1 MIEMNTILR
10 KLSKNFPKR
19 IAKMNHDHVGLMT
32 GKKPDKV
39 QKIFLSLDLDWEVL
53 PLVKEFKPDVI
64 ITHHPFIFGTRARVL
79 KHDESKR
86 LLVEEI
92 DRLGIPVYS
101 FHTNFDTGEGGMNDA
116 LAEALGLV
124 NVYRPQ
130 KDMMMRIGELE
141 TPLEVEEFAKKAN
154 TVFHV
159 DYSLLINCGA
169 KIIKK
174 VGIIGGGGSRGWEI
188 AKAEGCDIYISGDVP
203 HHVRRGVVDGK
214 FNYLDMPHEIE
225 KIFMPTMKKILLSY
239 DPSLEIMAV
248 DHEKL
253 PKVIQ

>member
-1 MIEMNTILR
+1 MIEMVEILR

-19 IAKMNHDHVGLMT
+19 LAAGYDHVGLQT
-32 GKKPDKV
+32 GKKPGKV

-79 KHDESKR
+79 KRDESKR

-101 FHTNFDTGEGGMNDA
+101 FHTNFDAGKGGINDS
-116 LAEALGLV
+116 LAKELCLN
-124 NVYRPQ
+124 NVYAPV
-130 KDMMMRIGELE
+130 KDMTMRIGELNA
-141 TPLEVEEFAKKAN
+141 PISAVEFAKLAK

-159 DYSLLINCGA
+159 DYALLINSGA
-169 KIIKK
+169 EMIKK
-174 VGIIGGGGSRGWEI
+174 VGIIGGGGSRSWPI
-188 AKAEGCDIYISGDVP
+188 AKEEGCDIYISGDAP
-203 HHVRRGVVDGK
+203 HHVRREIVNAK

-225 KIFMPTMKKILLSY
+225 KIFMPTMKNILLSY
-239 DPSLEIMAV
+239 NPTLEIMTV

>member
-1 MIEMNTILR
+1 MIEMNVILR

-19 IAKMNHDHVGLMT
+19 IAKANHDYVGLMT

-39 QKIFLSLDLDWEVL
+39 QKVFLSLDLDWEVL

-64 ITHHPFIFGTRARVL
+64 MTHHPFIYGTRARVL
-79 KHDESKR
+79 KYDESKR

-101 FHTNFDTGEGGMNDA
+101 FHTNFDTGKGGINDSLADA
-116 LAEALGLV
+116 LNLN
-124 NVYRPQ
+124 NVYAPE
-130 KDMMMRIGELE
+130 KDPMMRIGELSQPIE
-141 TPLEVEEFAKKAN
+141 AAAFAKLAK

-159 DYSLLINCGA
+159 DYALLINSGA
-169 KIIKK
+169 KMIKK
-174 VGIIGGGGSRGWEI
+174 VGIVGGAGSRGWRLAME
-188 AKAEGCDIYISGDVP
+188 EGCDIFISGDIP
-203 HHVRRGVVDGK
+203 HHVRRDIVNAH

-225 KIFMPTMKKILLSY
+225 KIFMPAMKKILLSI
-239 DPSLEIMAV
+239 DPTLEIKDV

-253 PKVIQ
+253 PIVIQ

>member
-1 MIEMNTILR
+1 MIEMVEILR

-19 IAKMNHDHVGLMT
+19 LAAGYDRVGLQT
-32 GKKPDKV
+32 GKKPGKV
-39 QKIFLSLDLDWEVL
+39 QRIFLSLDLDWEVL

-79 KHDESKR
+79 KYDESKR

-101 FHTNFDTGEGGMNDA
+101 FHTNFDTGRDGMNDA
-116 LAEALGLV
+116 LSEALGLK
-124 NVYRPQ
+124 NVYAPL
-130 KDMMMRIGELE
+130 KDPSMRIGELE
-141 TPLEVEEFAKKAN
+141 SPINAVEFAKLAK

-159 DYSLLINCGA
+159 DYALLINSGA
-169 KIIKK
+169 EMVKK
-174 VGIIGGGGSRGWEI
+174 VGIIGGGGSRSWPI
-188 AKAEGCDIYISGDVP
+188 AKEEGCDIYISGDAP
-203 HHVRRGVVDGK
+203 HHVRRDIVNAK
-214 FNYLDMPHEIE
+214 YNYLDMPHEIE
-225 KIFMPTMKKILLSY
+225 KIFMPTMKRILLSY
-239 DPSLEIMAV
+239 DPTLEIKTV